1 MIKNYIKMKKAEF
14 KVKATLYG
22 TIASM
27 MDSYKEYMP
36 ALKSLA
42 DFAKDYQGA
51 DFQNDFIG
59 KLAEVIH
66 YDVNGKE

>member
-14 KVKATLYG
+14 KVKTTLYG
-22 TIASM
+22 TIADV

-36 ALKSLA
+36 AIKSLV
-42 DFAKDYQGA
+42 DFAKDYQGN
-51 DFQNDFIG
+51 DFQNDFME

-66 YDVNGKE
+66 YDVNGKK